1 MTRVLLVDDDVNLR
15 EALEAAMVAAGH
27 DVTVAN
33 NGLEALT
40 TAVTASPQV
49 IVTDMNM
56 PVLEGPDMV
65 RMLRAVPRLSRVPV
79 ILMSGVD
86 IEAGIPVERHLRKP
100 FDPTTLLDSV
110 SGVAAG
116 AADPSGEEK
125 DRSCGR
131 PAVREKTDPT
141 QDHTQDLVTNHPHER
156 FASRTPVPR
165 AQKSAGT
172 DEVSK
177 HICRGLELVYEQ
189 EARMQM
195 LRGLGID
202 VRLAQQLHDAL
213 VSSVAAL
220 SGLDRS
226 GGMTTLLASLHDPH
240 AACNWMESCV
250 RECSRMHTLGNLLER
265 PMRVAQ
271 ATPVSRARKRC

>member
-15 EALEAAMVAAGH
+15 EALEVAMTAAGH

-49 IVTDMNM
+49 IVTDVNM

-79 ILMSGVD
+79 ILMSGID
-86 IEAGIPVERHLRKP
+86 TEAGIPVERHLRKP
-100 FDPTTLLDSV
+100 FDPTALLDSV
-110 SGVAAG
+110 SRVAAG
-116 AADPSGEEK
+116 AANASAEKK
-125 DRSCGR
+125 DRPYERYERYEGYER
-131 PAVREKTDPT
+131 PAARQKKDRPR
-141 QDHTQDLVTNHPHER
+141 ER
-156 FASRTPVPR
+156 FAARASVAVSRSQR
-165 AQKSAGT
+165 SAGEDGVT
-172 DEVSK
+172 K
-177 HICRGLELVYEQ
+177 HIRRGLELVYEQ

-195 LRGLGID
+195 LRRLGSD
-202 VRLAQQLHDAL
+202 MSLAEQLHEAL

-226 GGMTTLLASLHDPH
+226 GLVVPLLVSLHE
-240 AACNWMESCV
+240 AGTTGQWMESCL
-250 RECSRMHTLGNLLER
+250 RECSRMHALGHFLER
-265 PMRVAQ
+265 SKQV
-271 ATPVSRARKRC
+271 TLVSRARKRC